1 MNKVVISGS
10 GLYTPPYSVSNDELV
25 NCYNSYV
32 DQFNQQ
38 NAAEIEAG
46 NTLALAYSSSEFIEK
61 PLDASL
67 KSSAGVFKRPFVL
80 LVNSNNIFFF
90 LKELL

>member
-25 NCYNSYV
+25 TCYNSYV

-38 NAAEIEAG
+38 HAEDIDAG
-46 NTLALAYSSSEFIEK
+46 TTLKKHLALKA
-61 PLDASL
+61 
-67 KSSAGVFKRPFVL
+67 VM
-80 LVNSNNIFFF
+80 
-90 LKELL
+90 